1 MRRCGLRGADVIR
14 SATRRTLQSR
24 TCVGNA
30 STIVEGK
37 ENEIECV
44 FVAININGWMDGW
57 IDQIWKQ

>member
-1 MRRCGLRGADVIR
+1 MRRCGLRGADVMR

-44 FVAININGWMDGW
+44 CCNKQKWIDGWMD
-57 IDQIWKQ
+57 

>member
-1 MRRCGLRGADVIR
+1 MMR